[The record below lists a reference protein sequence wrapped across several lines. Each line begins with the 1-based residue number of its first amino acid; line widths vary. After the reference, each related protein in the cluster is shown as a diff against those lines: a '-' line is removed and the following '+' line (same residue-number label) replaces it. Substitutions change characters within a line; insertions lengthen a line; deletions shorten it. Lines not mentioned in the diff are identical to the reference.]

1 LSPSGVKALAKRVLF
16 ACGAAGLLHRR
27 RNRAVLT
34 TVMFHR
40 VLPDDDPR
48 AAGANPTYT
57 VTPEELD
64 ACLGLFRRFHAVIGL
79 AELEAAVAR
88 GRDLPARPL
97 LITFDDGW
105 ADTVEHA
112 LPVLRAHGVPAVV
125 FVATGHIGR
134 AEGFWQE
141 EVFDAVLAGAGGA
154 PAEAQA
160 TVAALDRLAPEA
172 RAERLAALP
181 RRALPRRMADAA
193 GLAALERA
201 GIAIGG
207 HGHSHEPLI
216 RVADPAAEFRAC
228 RETLARLGLGGDR
241 PAFSFPHGQT
251 SPALIAAA
259 RAAGFGLCFTSAPTL
274 TPLAALDAAS
284 GIGRIEIDL
293 RPLRGRAG
301 LDRATLAFGLITPPH
316 ASGR

>member
-1 LSPSGVKALAKRVLF
+1 MKALAKRVLF
-16 ACGAAGLLHRR
+16 AAGAAGLLHRR
-27 RNRAVLT
+27 RNRGVLT

-40 VLPDDDPR
+40 VLPAGDPR
-48 AAGANPTYT
+48 GAGANPVYT

-64 ACLGLFRRFHAVIGL
+64 ACLGLFRRLHAVIGL

-105 ADTVEHA
+105 ADNVEHA
-112 LPVLRAHGVPAVV
+112 LPVLRAHGTPAVV

-134 AEGFWQE
+134 TEGFWQE
-141 EVFDAVLAGAGGA
+141 EAFDAALTAAGGTPAGAA
-154 PAEAQA
+154 AA
-160 TVAALDRLAPEA
+160 VAALDRLAPEA

-193 GLAALERA
+193 ELAALERA

-207 HGHSHEPLI
+207 HGHSHEPLT
-216 RVADPAAEFRAC
+216 RVADAAAEFRAC

-241 PAFSFPHGQT
+241 PAFSFPHGQA
-251 SPALIAAA
+251 SPDLIAAA
-259 RAAGFGLCFTSAPTL
+259 RAAGFGLCFTSAPVL
-274 TPLAALDAAS
+274 TPLAELAS
-284 GIGRIEIDL
+284 PAGIGRIEMDL
-293 RPLRGRAG
+293 RAWRGAAG
-301 LDRATLAFGLITPPH
+301 LDRAALAFGLITPPH
-316 ASGR
+316 GPGG

>member
-1 LSPSGVKALAKRVLF
+1 MKALAKRVLF
-16 ACGAAGLLHRR
+16 AVGAAGLMHRR
-27 RNRAVLT
+27 RNRGVLT

-79 AELEAAVAR
+79 AEVEAALAC

-105 ADTVEHA
+105 ADTVEYA
-112 LPVLRAHGVPAVV
+112 LPVLRAHGAPAVV

-134 AEGFWQE
+134 TEGFWQE
-141 EVFDAVLAGAGGA
+141 EVFDAILAGEGGTLA
-154 PAEAQA
+154 QAEA
-160 TVAALDRLAPEA
+160 TIAALDRLAPEA

-181 RRALPRRMADAA
+181 RRVLPRRMADPA

-201 GIAIGG
+201 GVAIGG
-207 HGHSHEPLI
+207 HGHSHEPLT
-216 RVADPAAEFRAC
+216 RVADPEAEFRAC

-241 PAFSFPHGQT
+241 PAFSFPHGRT

-274 TPLAALDAAS
+274 TPVTALDTAV
-284 GIGRIEIDL
+284 GIGRLEINLD
-293 RPLRGRAG
+293 PLRGAGG
-301 LDRATLAFGLITPPH
+301 LDRAALVFSLITPPH
-316 ASGR
+316 TAGR